1 MVNGVNNAVVMQT
14 DKPMDRIFDAIM
26 EHSSCQEKV
35 EGSIAEV

>member
-1 MVNGVNNAVVMQT
+1 
-14 DKPMDRIFDAIM
+14 MDRIFDAIM